1 MSIFYSD
8 STFPVIK
15 TVLLSASLIGI
26 MQLMTGCDSQ
36 NLSPN
41 NTVNSQTGN
50 TDNTDKNIAN
60 KDKVSENTAPINP
73 TIANEVQNKKAITL
87 PNDKIVNLSGYQKL
101 SFGQVI
107 TPELLSELGLTKEGS
122 NNEQC
127 YYVSNPKL
135 SYVDK
140 EYGERASVLYQV
152 IDDKVALITIRD
164 PNTPLY
170 TAVSVGDPVKE
181 VMKVHNDDLA
191 YEVDKYAV
199 DGDYYN
205 LTANVNFKAIKDNE
219 AEKLLKYEDI
229 KFDNKEDK
237 LPIQIEYHMNGG
249 QKLNNY
255 KIKATAWTADDKRML
270 QGQVKSIDI
279 GIPEAIYLVEGCS

>member
-1 MSIFYSD
+1 MSPMSIFYAD
-8 STFPVIK
+8 SAFPVIK
-15 TVLLSASLIGI
+15 TVLLSASLVGI

-41 NTVNSQTGN
+41 NTVNSQTN
-50 TDNTDKNIAN
+50 NIDKNIAN
-60 KDKVSENTAPINP
+60 KDKVSEHTAPINP
-73 TIANEVQNKKAITL
+73 TIANEAQNKKAITL
-87 PNDKIVNLSGYQKL
+87 PNDKTVSLSGYQKL
-101 SFGQVI
+101 NFGQVI

-122 NNEQC
+122 NNEPC

-170 TAVSVGDPVKE
+170 TGVSVGDPVKK
-181 VMKVHNDDLA
+181 VMKVHNDYLA

-205 LTANVNFKAIKDNE
+205 LIANVNFKAIKENE
-219 AEKLLKYEDI
+219 AGKLLKYEDI
-229 KFDNKEDK
+229 KLDNTEDK

-255 KIKATAWTADDKRML
+255 KIKATTWTADDKRML